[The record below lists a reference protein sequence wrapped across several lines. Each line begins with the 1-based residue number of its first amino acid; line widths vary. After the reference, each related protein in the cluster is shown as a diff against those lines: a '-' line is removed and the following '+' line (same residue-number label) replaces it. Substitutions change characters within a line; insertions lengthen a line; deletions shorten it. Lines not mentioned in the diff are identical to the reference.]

1 MIIIVMIALLQAK
14 VDIVWRY
21 LESSL
26 SEVPQNN
33 LNLSSKQKESVYDPD
48 THSINLNRHN

>member
-1 MIIIVMIALLQAK
+1 MTILGKIALLGTK

-21 LESSL
+21 LERTL

-33 LNLSSKQKESVYDPD
+33 LNISS
-48 THSINLNRHN
+48 I